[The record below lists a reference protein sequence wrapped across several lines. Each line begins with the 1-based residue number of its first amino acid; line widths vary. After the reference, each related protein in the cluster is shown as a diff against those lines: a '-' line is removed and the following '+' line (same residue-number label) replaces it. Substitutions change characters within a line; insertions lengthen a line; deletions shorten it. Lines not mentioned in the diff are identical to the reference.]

1 MVNTSKLQGYL
12 KKGPSVLIVLILYD
26 MGFFLCSNLF
36 TSFHTN
42 AHMHRLT
49 QIVVSMDH
57 GTKIK
62 ISTNPN
68 INRYIYASE
77 ISFL

>member
-1 MVNTSKLQGYL
+1 
-12 KKGPSVLIVLILYD
+12 